1 VVDEILQLQVKLKFN
16 FIKFDKKKRNEYLYH
31 DKRSTK
37 FNDVNEHQLLFKL
50 YLSKIALEETYDNN
64 DVA

>member
-1 VVDEILQLQVKLKFN
+1 MK
-16 FIKFDKKKRNEYLYH
+16 LYH
-31 DKRSTK
+31 DIRSTYFTK